1 MLARCR
7 AKIAAEPSEVQGRV
21 QLVEADMRQLDLDGT
36 FSAVLMPFRSLQ
48 HQLTVADQLATLER
62 AYRHVIPDG
71 VLVLDVFHPAL
82 GRLAAPAVDEQEDT
96 PLTTLPDGR
105 QFRRTGRVTAV
116 HTAEQISDVELAYYV
131 TAANSP
137 PQRRVQSFQMR
148 WFFRYEL
155 EHLLARAGFTVE
167 AIYGNFDESP
177 LTDGAPEII
186 VVARRVDAGGS

>member
-1 MLARCR
+1 M
-7 AKIAAEPSEVQGRV
+7 
-21 QLVEADMRQLDLDGT
+21 
-36 FSAVLMPFRSLQ
+36 
-48 HQLTVADQLATLER
+48 
-62 AYRHVIPDG
+62 
-71 VLVLDVFHPAL
+71 
-82 GRLAAPAVDEQEDT
+82 
-96 PLTTLPDGR
+96 
-105 QFRRTGRVTAV
+105 
-116 HTAEQISDVELAYYV
+116 
-131 TAANSP
+131 TAANAP